1 MDEMQRIVDGIVS
14 DIEDINAELSTAAT
28 KGVFSYPRA
37 KGIRKAAHEIAKKA
51 KALREIS
58 LETFK
63 ATEAKAD

>member
-1 MDEMQRIVDGIVS
+1 MDQMKQIVDGLLS
-14 DIEDINAELSTAAT
+14 DIEDINAELNTAAH

-37 KGIRKAAHEIAKKA
+37 KGIRKAALEIAKKA

-63 ATEAKAD
+63 ATETQ